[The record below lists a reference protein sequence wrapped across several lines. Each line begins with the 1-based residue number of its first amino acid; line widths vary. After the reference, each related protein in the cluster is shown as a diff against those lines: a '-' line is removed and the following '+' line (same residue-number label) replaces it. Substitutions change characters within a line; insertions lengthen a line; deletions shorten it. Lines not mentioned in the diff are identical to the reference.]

1 MNFYVIFTLLMGL
14 VVLAGWKGKRMSLFL
29 LILLFFLSA
38 FRGERVG
45 NDTLN
50 YMDANSIQYRGTV
63 LTDFSNIEYGEL
75 GNQVEILN
83 NLVCKVIYEG
93 GLNTRWIIYFYSFVT
108 FLFLVL
114 SFKRYRVSLSYGLV
128 FYVLLSFFFYS
139 LTAARQL
146 TAVSIL
152 LYAYSFL
159 QCQDKRR
166 FRFFLWVIVASLIH
180 SFSIFFVVF
189 YLVRLLP
196 KPSEAYG
203 LVIFVASLLAVAV
216 EIDFVSQLS
225 VSMDIEHISD
235 YVSEFGSGN
244 RNLFGK
250 LESWVVVAFMY
261 FFYYN
266 ATKHPDVNR
275 NKVVD
280 NLYLLSMLFYAAL
293 TNYPGLIGRIHYD
306 LSIIQCVFLASYIG
320 AGNRKITSIEKVAYL
335 LFVFICM
342 YINNDFETSLRSSY
356 YLMF

>member
-1 MNFYVIFTLLMGL
+1 MNFYVIFTLLIGL
-14 VVLAGWKGKRMSLFL
+14 VVLAGWKNKRVGFVL
-29 LILLFFLSA
+29 LVMLFFLSA
-38 FRGERVG
+38 FRGENVG

-63 LTDFSNIEYGEL
+63 LADFSNFEFNDL
-75 GNQVEILN
+75 GNKVEILN
-83 NLVCKVIYEG
+83 NLVCKIIYVSG
-93 GLNTRWIIYFYSFVT
+93 VNTRWIIYFYT
-108 FLFLVL
+108 FATLLFLML
-114 SFKRYRVSLSYGLV
+114 SFIRFRVSLSYGLV

-152 LYAYSFL
+152 LYAYSYL
-159 QCQDKRR
+159 QCQDKKR
-166 FRFFLWVIVASLIH
+166 FRFFFWVVVASSIH
-180 SFSIFFVVF
+180 SFSIFFILIYF
-189 YLVRLLP
+189 VRLLP
-196 KPSEAYG
+196 KPN
-203 LVIFVASLLAVAV
+203 VIFGFLIFIASMLAVAI

-225 VSMDIEHISD
+225 VAMDVEHLSD
-235 YVSEFGSGN
+235 YVSTYGSGE

-250 LESWVVVAFMY
+250 LESWTVVVFMY

-266 ATKHPDVNR
+266 GTKQPVVNR
-275 NKVVD
+275 DKVVD

-306 LSIIQCVFLASYIG
+306 LSIIQCVFLASYLG
-320 AGNRKITSIEKVAYL
+320 VGNRKITGIEKVAYL

-342 YINNDFETSLRSSY
+342 YINNGFETSLRSSY